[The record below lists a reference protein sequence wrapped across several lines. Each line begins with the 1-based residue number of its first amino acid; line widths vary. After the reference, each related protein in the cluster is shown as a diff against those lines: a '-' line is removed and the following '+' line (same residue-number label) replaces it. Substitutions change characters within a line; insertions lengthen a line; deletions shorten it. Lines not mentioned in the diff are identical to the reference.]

1 MARDY
6 AFHQAIEQPPRR
18 LRWIVARVRRM
29 LRRLLGP
36 VWEREQTLFEEI
48 DSDLEQV
55 RREIEELRA
64 HDEGYAPTLTY
75 LTDRLDALDRQ
86 VRETAA
92 LGWDHAALVRRL
104 SVLEDRL
111 QAQPVEGADAD
122 AARG

>member
-1 MARDY
+1 
-6 AFHQAIEQPPRR
+6 
-18 LRWIVARVRRM
+18 M

-64 HDEGYAPTLTY
+64 RDEGYAPTLTY
-75 LTDRLDALDRQ
+75 LTERLDALDRQ

-122 AARG
+122 AATG